1 MKKSLHIMFQKIWKK
16 IIWLETTIYGTYQN
30 FMKKHRLLHNIKL
43 FLRKLSFK
51 SVFLIILSL
60 GFLGVSSLVLW
71 FALTEIPD
79 ASSFSNRRLSE
90 STKIFDRTGKVL
102 LYDLSQNIRRTSI
115 PLSDMSPFI
124 EKATLAIEDADFY
137 THNGIKLDA
146 IIRAVLT
153 NIISLEAAQGGSTIT
168 QQLVKKS
175 LLTDKKVITRKIKE
189 WILALKIEKVLSKK
203 EILERYLNE
212 MPYGGT
218 VYGVE
223 EASQTFFGK
232 SAKDV
237 SLSESA
243 YLAAVL
249 KGPTYYSPYG
259 KRREELENR
268 KNLVLSRMKELNFI
282 SEKEYKEAVS
292 ERFEFKEKFGGG
304 IKAPHFVMFIR
315 DYLEENYGEKMLEGG
330 GLTVTTTLDYD
341 LQKKAEEIV
350 KEYTLK
356 NAKENNAK
364 NSALVAMDAKTS
376 ELLVMV
382 GSRDY
387 FDEEIDG
394 NFNVA
399 TAKRQPGSSF
409 KPFVYAGLFE
419 KGYRPETVVFD
430 TETQFGNNCEMYDFR
445 DAPGCYSPQNY
456 DGKFRGPMSL
466 RNALAQSIN
475 IPAVKGLY
483 LLGIQNAL
491 SLTKDMGISTLTTPE
506 QYGLTLVLGGGEVTL
521 LDMTSAYSVF
531 AAEGEKRPITSILKI
546 EDKAGNIIEEKKDV
560 VKNVLSE
567 DTALLIS
574 DVLSDN
580 QARTPIFGA
589 GSSLY
594 FPGKDVAAKTGTTND
609 YRDAWVIGYTPQ
621 IVVGAWTGN
630 NDNSPINRKVAGYIV
645 APMWH
650 RFMEEVFKTMPDEKF
665 KEPAY
670 KDLTDVKPIIRG
682 VWNRG
687 SDTHDIL
694 HFVDKNNPL
703 GPEPQIP
710 QNDFQYGRWE
720 YGVQKWIGQN
730 GDKVI
735 TTDII
740 KNPPVAAPEVLV
752 GFVSPQD
759 QAVFKKN
766 TKPTIQIEVSSKDP
780 VSKVEYFINNNSIG
794 VSNESPYELSFFPNE
809 TPGIKDVGNILKAKV
824 TTASNKESEAFISFG
839 IK

>member
-1 MKKSLHIMFQKIWKK
+1 MFQKILNTFLS
-16 IIWLETTIYGTYQN
+16 LEKRIHRIHQN
-30 FMKKHRLLHNIKL
+30 FMKKHVMLLQKKIKL
-43 FLRKLSFK
+43 FIKKISFK
-51 SVFLIILSL
+51 TILLVIVSL
-60 GFLGVSSLVLW
+60 VLLSVSSLILW

-79 ASSFSNRRLSE
+79 ASSFSNRKLNE

-115 PLSDMSPFI
+115 PLADMSPYI

-146 IIRAVLT
+146 IIRAIFT

-237 SLSESA
+237 SISESA

-259 KRREELENR
+259 KRREDLESR

-282 SEKEYKEAVS
+282 SEKEYVEAVA
-292 ERFEFKEKFGGG
+292 ERALFKEKFGGG

-315 DYLEENYGEKMLEGG
+315 DYLEENYGEKMLSGG

-356 NAKENNAK
+356 NAKDYNAK
-364 NSALVAMDAKTS
+364 NSALVALGAKTS
-376 ELLVMV
+376 EVLAMV

-387 FDEEIDG
+387 FDEEIEG

-409 KPFVYAGLFE
+409 KPFIYAGLFE
-419 KGYRPETVVFD
+419 KGYRPETVLFD

-475 IPAVKGLY
+475 IPAVKSLY

-521 LDMTSAYSVF
+521 LDMTGAYSVF
-531 AAEGEKRPITSILKI
+531 ASEGEKRPVTSILKI

-560 VKNVLSE
+560 VKNVISK

-580 QARTPIFGA
+580 VARTPIFGA
-589 GSSLY
+589 KSSLY

-609 YRDAWVIGYTPQ
+609 YRDAWVIGYTPE

-630 NDNSPINRKVAGYIV
+630 NDNSPINQKVAGYIV

-650 RFMEEVFKTMPDEKF
+650 KFMEEAFKLVPDGKFEK
-665 KEPAY
+665 PAY
-670 KDLTDVKPIIRG
+670 KDLGDLKPIIRG
-682 VWNRG
+682 VWNQG
-687 SDTHDIL
+687 GNTHDIL

-703 GPEPQIP
+703 GPAPQTP

-720 YGVQKWIGQN
+720 YGAQKWIGQN
-730 GDKVI
+730 VDKVTPVDTG
-735 TTDII
+735 TTVEQVQND
-740 KNPPVAAPEVLV
+740 VLV
-752 GFVSPQD
+752 GFVFPQD
-759 QAVFKKN
+759 QMVLEKN
-766 TKPTIQIEVSSKDP
+766 NKQTIQIEISSKEP
-780 VSKVEYFINNNSIG
+780 VAKVEYFINNNSIG
-794 VSNESPYELSFFPNE
+794 TSNENPFELSFIPSE
-809 TPGIKDVGNILKAKV
+809 TPGIKDSGNTLKVKI
-824 TTASNKESEAFISFG
+824 TTTSNKQNESIVSFG
-839 IK
+839 LK

>member
-1 MKKSLHIMFQKIWKK
+1 MLKKIWKK
-16 IIWLETTIYGTYQN
+16 FLVLETYIYKTC
-30 FMKKHRLLHNIKL
+30 LHLMRKSNQSSFIKRIKS
-43 FLRKLSFK
+43 FRGFSFK
-51 SVFLIILSL
+51 TIFLIIFSL
-60 GFLGVSSLVLW
+60 IFLGISTLILW

-79 ASSFSNRRLSE
+79 ASSFANRKFGE

-115 PLSDMSPFI
+115 PLEEMSPFI

-137 THNGIKLDA
+137 SHNGIKLDA
-146 IIRAVLT
+146 IFRAIFT

-175 LLTDKKVITRKIKE
+175 LLTDKKAITRKIKE
-189 WILALKIEKVLSKK
+189 WILALKIEKTLSKK

-223 EASQTFFGK
+223 EASQVFFGK
-232 SAKDV
+232 SARDI

-268 KNLVLSRMKELNFI
+268 KNLVLNRMKELNFI
-282 SEKEYKEAVS
+282 SEGAYKQAVL
-292 ERFEFKEKFGGG
+292 ERFEFTEKFGGG

-330 GLTVTTTLDYD
+330 GLTVITTLDYD
-341 LQKKAEEIV
+341 LQKKAEDIV

-364 NSALVAMDAKTS
+364 NSALVALDAQTS
-376 ELLVMV
+376 EILVMV

-387 FDEEIDG
+387 FDEDIEG

-409 KPFVYAGLFE
+409 KPFIYAGLFE
-419 KGYRPETVVFD
+419 KGYRPETVLFD

-475 IPAVKGLY
+475 IPAVKSLY

-491 SLTKDMGISTLTTPE
+491 SLTKEMGISTLTTPE

-521 LDMTSAYSVF
+521 LDMTGAYSVF
-531 AAEGEKRPITSILKI
+531 AANGDKHPVSSILKI
-546 EDKAGNIIEEKKDV
+546 QDKAGNVIEEKKDS
-560 VKNVLSE
+560 VKKVLSE

-580 QARTPIFGA
+580 VARTPIFGA
-589 GSSLY
+589 ASSLY

-609 YRDAWVIGYTPQ
+609 YRDAWVIGYTPH

-630 NDNSPINRKVAGYIV
+630 NDNSPINKKVAGYIV

-650 RFMEEVFKTMPDEKF
+650 KFMEEAFKTIPNEKF
-665 KEPAY
+665 EKPPQ
-670 KDLTDVKPIIRG
+670 KDLSDLKPILRG
-682 VWNRG
+682 VWDRG
-687 SDTHDIL
+687 TDTHDIL

-703 GPEPQIP
+703 GPSPSVP
-710 QNDFQYGRWE
+710 QNDFQYNRWE

-730 GDKVI
+730 SDKITIVKDQPKNTPPPQDIVI
-735 TTDII
+735 
-740 KNPPVAAPEVLV
+740 
-752 GFVSPQD
+752 GFVAPQD
-759 QAVFKKN
+759 QTVLEKNKKQN
-766 TKPTIQIEVSSKDP
+766 IQIEVSVKEP
-780 VSKVEYFINNNSIG
+780 IIKVEYFINNNSIG
-794 VSNESPYELSFFPNE
+794 TANENPYELSFTPNE
-809 TPGIKDVGNILKAKV
+809 TPGIKDLGNTLRVQV
-824 TTASNKESEAFISFG
+824 TTTSGAKNDVTVTFG